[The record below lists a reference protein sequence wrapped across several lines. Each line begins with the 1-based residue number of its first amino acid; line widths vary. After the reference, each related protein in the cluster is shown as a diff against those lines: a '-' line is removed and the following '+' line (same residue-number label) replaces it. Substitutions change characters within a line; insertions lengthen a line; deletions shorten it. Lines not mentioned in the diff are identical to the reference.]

1 MLSDST
7 NIHNAS
13 WAKAH
18 VSKRGLANFSNCAL
32 KIQHGV
38 TTSNVDVLYH
48 DHTLLKDKCPS

>member
-13 WAKAH
+13 LVKKAH

-38 TTSNVDVLYH
+38 TTSNADVLYH
-48 DHTLLKDKCPS
+48 DHTLLKDKCP